1 MIAKHQFF
9 IEKIR
14 HHGGGI
20 GEQNIFRKKLMADG
34 SQLFKCLGA
43 YNHGW
48 YKADALLQ
56 KKKRTMIAVTQKPPS
71 AIRCNLDV
79 RTSRLRNELY
89 GIQIAVHGRCESKG

>member
-9 IEKIR
+9 IEKVR
-14 HHGGGI
+14 HHRGVI
-20 GEQNIFRKKLMADG
+20 GEQNIFRKKLMSDG
-34 SQLFKCLGA
+34 SQLSKRLGV

-56 KKKRTMIAVTQKPPS
+56 KKKRTMIAVTQKPSS
-71 AIRCNLDV
+71 AIRSNLDV

-89 GIQIAVHGRCESKG
+89 GIQTVGDTRCESNG